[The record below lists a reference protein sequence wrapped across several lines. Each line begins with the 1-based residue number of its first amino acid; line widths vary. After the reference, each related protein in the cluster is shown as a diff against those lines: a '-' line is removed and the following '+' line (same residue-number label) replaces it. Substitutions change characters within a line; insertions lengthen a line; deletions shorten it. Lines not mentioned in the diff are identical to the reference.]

1 MQQEKKI
8 AYVLGTKAQFIKS
21 KFILSNLVK
30 NGFELTII
38 DTGQHKELT
47 SRELESFASNYKYI
61 KLTKN
66 TKNISKITSMI
77 SWFIKIVISKHKVD
91 LDPDLKY
98 CLVHGD
104 TISTLLGL
112 IYSKRNNLNTIHIES
127 GYRSNNW
134 LKPFPEEIVRNIVT
148 KYSNIV
154 SVDGEEYLDNIKN
167 IDRKKIIILKRNT
180 IYDVVKE
187 NLNEIKIDKK
197 NVLTVTIHRT
207 ENIYNKKK
215 LKELVSLLIDIASIN
230 KFHKIQWFCHDITM
244 RALKKNMLLK
254 KLIESEVE
262 LKELVPHKQ
271 FLSEMINSKAVITD
285 GGSIAEEC
293 SIVNQNTVIW
303 RDVVEN
309 INYLNKNVIL
319 SNYDKLK
326 IIKYLKT
333 VNFSYPKIETTYS
346 PSRDFVSQLIKLI

>member
-167 IDRKKIIILKRNT
+167 IDRKKIIVLKRNT

-215 LKELVSLLIDIASIN
+215 
-230 KFHKIQWFCHDITM
+230 
-244 RALKKNMLLK
+244 
-254 KLIESEVE
+254 

>member
-66 TKNISKITSMI
+66 TKNISKISSMI
-77 SWFIKIVISKHKVD
+77 LWFIKIVISKHKVV

-127 GYRSNNW
+127 GYRSNN
-134 LKPFPEEIVRNIVT
+134 LLTFCLFEVNISVIFNAANIPSPELE
-148 KYSNIV
+148 
-154 SVDGEEYLDNIKN
+154 
-167 IDRKKIIILKRNT
+167 
-180 IYDVVKE
+180 
-187 NLNEIKIDKK
+187 
-197 NVLTVTIHRT
+197 
-207 ENIYNKKK
+207 
-215 LKELVSLLIDIASIN
+215 
-230 KFHKIQWFCHDITM
+230 
-244 RALKKNMLLK
+244 
-254 KLIESEVE
+254 
-262 LKELVPHKQ
+262 
-271 FLSEMINSKAVITD
+271 
-285 GGSIAEEC
+285 
-293 SIVNQNTVIW
+293 
-303 RDVVEN
+303 
-309 INYLNKNVIL
+309 
-319 SNYDKLK
+319 
-326 IIKYLKT
+326 
-333 VNFSYPKIETTYS
+333 
-346 PSRDFVSQLIKLI
+346 